1 MYIKKLT
8 LNVFWSNGRN
18 FFLNTNK
25 GLEIRGSIGGLEN
38 LRALLLHAKG
48 ELPPSPRLR
57 RTSRRAEGES
67 WQILSGTKVNLP
79 FLEVDLENGD
89 AEVGAGLVD
98 FSGAA
103 TSKGSLGSIEGEEVV
118 LNR

>member
-1 MYIKKLT
+1 M
-8 LNVFWSNGRN
+8 
-18 FFLNTNK
+18 
-25 GLEIRGSIGGLEN
+25 
-38 LRALLLHAKG
+38 
-48 ELPPSPRLR
+48 
-57 RTSRRAEGES
+57 
-67 WQILSGTKVNLP
+67 P
-79 FLEVDLENGD
+79 FLEVDLEDGD